1 METKEKNLEQDIES
15 WLLTEGGYVK
25 GTMAT
30 YDKKRAID
38 MPVLIQFIEA
48 TQPKQWERYQN
59 IYGEQAEQQ
68 LYKIF
73 QSNVAQSGLIYVL
86 RNGIKDR
93 GIGLKFVYFE
103 PASGLNEEL
112 VEKYKANILTE
123 TRQFFYST
131 ENKNSIDMV
140 LSVNG
145 IPVIAL
151 ELKNQFTNQTVENS
165 RHQYMYDRDPKEPLF
180 QFNNRIL
187 ACFGVDLEEVIMT
200 TRLKGEET
208 FFLPFNQGS
217 NGAGNIG
224 DGGNPANP
232 DGYPTSYLWEKVL
245 RRDMLLALLQRYIS
259 LQVEKKVK
267 LVNGKKVTTESKKII
282 FPRYHQLDVV
292 EKLIA
297 DTKAQKEGKSWL
309 LQHSAGSG
317 KSNSIAWLTYRLASL
332 HNQEDKEMFQS
343 VFVVTDRRILNNQ
356 LQDTILGFDHKLGQI
371 ETITDSDNSS
381 KLKDAINDKKRIIIT
396 TIHRFPLIYKE
407 LDGHAQKNFAIV
419 IDEAH
424 SSQSGKSAEKLKEAL
439 ADTDEALRAQG
450 KHKNL
455 YFYAFTATPKPKTLQ
470 TFGVMKTD
478 GTYDAFHHYSMR
490 QAIDEGFIL
499 DVLKYYTTI
508 ETSYEIAKAISE
520 NPEYE
525 EMPATRAIKNY
536 HDTHEFVL
544 QQKIE
549 VMVEKLREITLSKID
564 GQAKAMIVSP
574 SRAHA
579 VRYLFL
585 LKEYCKK
592 MGYDDVRPLIAFS
605 GTVKYQGEEYTES
618 KLNSTEEQ
626 KISEKQLPLF
636 FNSDMYNVLIVAD
649 KYQTGFDEPLL
660 HTMFVDKK
668 LRGVKAVQ
676 TLSRLN
682 RSHKGKTDTYILDF
696 INTAD
701 DIKKSFQPFYEE
713 TLLSDAVDVNVVY
726 EYDTELKKYHLWNT
740 DDEDKVY
747 QIYAKRK
754 QGDKDM
760 GKLASVLKPAL
771 QAYEVLVEDEKFK
784 VRSLT
789 KNFIRFYAYMA
800 QVVRTFDRELYKT
813 YIFSEF
819 FYRIIPKKAHEKV
832 DLSNKLALINNK
844 LTETFSGAIELRPS
858 EADKMVNPEKGTQG
872 KKPEEKTDLL
882 ANIIEKIN
890 IMYAGKFTEADR
902 VIVETIYDKMVKSGK
917 ALKKQAKNNDAQMFE
932 TSIFPKEFDKVA
944 QKCYME
950 QMDAFS
956 KLFED
961 EQFYKRVMSEMAKAM
976 YLNYRNSALGE
987 ATTIPV
993 VEDNSGILMAAEEP
1007 SRTIP
1012 YDDSREVCV
1021 PLLGNQRD
1029 ASGVFEENEDVN
1041 NNEVKTTST
1050 PMVSKYALIEEEG
1063 EMPMAAEDC
1072 NETYNQKQ

>member
-1 METKEKNLEQDIES
+1 METKEKNFEQDIEQY
-15 WLLTEGGYVK
+15 LLSEGGYVK

-38 MPVLIQFIEA
+38 MPVLIQFIET
-48 TQPKQWERYQN
+48 TQPKQWAKYKN
-59 IYGEQAEQQ
+59 IYGENAEHQ
-68 LYKIF
+68 LYKMF
-73 QSNVAQSGLIYVL
+73 QNNVAQSGLIYVL

-112 VEKYKANILTE
+112 VGKYKANILTE

-131 ENKNSIDMV
+131 DNNNSIDMV

-145 IPVIAL
+145 IPVVAL
-151 ELKNQFTNQTVENS
+151 ELKNQFTGQNVENAK
-165 RHQYMYDRDPKEPLF
+165 HQFMYDRDPQEPLF
-180 QFNNRIL
+180 WFNNRIL
-187 ACFGVDLEEVIMT
+187 AYFAVDPMEVAMT
-200 TRLKGEET
+200 THLKGENT

-224 DGGNPANP
+224 DGGNPENP

-245 RRDMLLALLQRYIS
+245 RREMLLSLLQRYIS
-259 LQVEKKVK
+259 LQEEESVR
-267 LVNGKKVTTESKKII
+267 LVNGKKETKKSKKII

-292 EKLIA
+292 EKIVA
-297 DTKAQKEGKSWL
+297 DTKASKEGKSYL

-317 KSNSIAWLTYRLASL
+317 KSNSIAWLTYRLSSL
-332 HNQEDKEMFQS
+332 HDAMDKEIFQS
-343 VFVVTDRRILNNQ
+343 VFVITDRRVLNNQ
-356 LQDTILGFDHKLGQI
+356 LQTTILGFDHYEGQI
-371 ETITDSDNSS
+371 ETITDSDNSQ

-407 LDGHAQKNFAIV
+407 LDGHHKKNFAIV

-439 ADTDEALRAQG
+439 ADTDEALKEMAEWEEKTEQELKDSMDVMTETLLAQG

-470 TFGVMKTD
+470 TFGVEKPD

-499 DVLKYYTTI
+499 DVLKYYTTL
-508 ETSYEIAKAISE
+508 ETSYEIAKAVSS

-525 EMPATRAIKNY
+525 EIPATIAIKRF
-536 HDTHEFVL
+536 HDSHEYVL
-544 QQKIE
+544 QQKVE
-549 VMVEKLREITLSKID
+549 VMIEKLREITLSKI
-564 GQAKAMIVSP
+564 GGKAKAMIVSP

-585 LKEYCKK
+585 VRDYCKK
-592 MGYDDVRPLIAFS
+592 KGYDDVHALVAFS

-626 KISEKQLPLF
+626 RISERQLPLF
-636 FNSDMYNVLIVAD
+636 FNSDLYNVLIVAD

-682 RSHKGKTDTYILDF
+682 RSYKGKTDTYILDF
-696 INTAD
+696 VNTAD
-701 DIKKSFQPFYEE
+701 GIKASFQPFYED
-713 TLLSDAVDVNVVY
+713 TMLSDAVDVNVVY
-726 EYDTELKKYHLWNT
+726 EYDTDLKKYHLWNT
-740 DDEDKVY
+740 NDEDKVY
-747 QIYAKRK
+747 EIYKKRV
-754 QGDKDM
+754 QGSTDM
-760 GKLASVLKPAL
+760 GKLASALKPAL
-771 QAYEVLVEDEKFK
+771 DGFENLVEDEQFK
-784 VRSLT
+784 VRSLL
-789 KNFIRFYAYMA
+789 KNFIRFYSYLA
-800 QVVRTFDRELYKT
+800 QVARTFDRELYKS
-813 YIFSEF
+813 YIFAEF
-819 FYRIIPKKAHEKV
+819 FYRVIPKKPHQHV
-832 DLSNKLALINNK
+832 DLTNKLALINNK
-844 LTETFSGAIELRPS
+844 LSESFSGSIELAPT
-858 EADKMVNPEKGTQG
+858 DKDKTLKPEKGTQG
-872 KKPEEKTDLL
+872 KPNEVKTDLL

-902 VIVETIYDKMVKSGK
+902 VIVETIYDKLIK
-917 ALKKQAKNNDAQMFE
+917 ASKGLKKQAKNNDASMFE
-932 TSIFPKEFDKVA
+932 TSIFPKEFEKVA

-976 YLNYRNSALGE
+976 YLNYRNSDAGNASIIKYKYLDE
-987 ATTIPV
+987 
-993 VEDNSGILMAAEEP
+993 ESYEMAADKRVDEP
-1007 SRTIP
+1007 
-1012 YDDSREVCV
+1012 
-1021 PLLGNQRD
+1021 
-1029 ASGVFEENEDVN
+1029 
-1041 NNEVKTTST
+1041 
-1050 PMVSKYALIEEEG
+1050 EG
-1063 EMPMAAEDC
+1063 DE
-1072 NETYNQKQ
+1072 